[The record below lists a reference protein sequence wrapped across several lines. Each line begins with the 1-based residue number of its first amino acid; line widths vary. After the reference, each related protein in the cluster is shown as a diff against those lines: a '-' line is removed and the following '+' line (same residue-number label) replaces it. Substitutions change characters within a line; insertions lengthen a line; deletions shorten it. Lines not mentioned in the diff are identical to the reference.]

1 MNKKTSQTQWD
12 YPEEEDEEEAD
23 EAGHTDRQHSM
34 SSSPQRDM
42 DEDVS
47 QTSDIGHLNGEEAS
61 SSTTDTETKPKLKES
76 KKLEKSQNST
86 VDSQDR
92 EKCSV
97 DHSDSMDIENQVE
110 DSSDVSQCVEGDS
123 VSSTVQPSSEAGV
136 PDTTS
141 ILSVMDEIFQG
152 KSKHGKA
159 APGTSVSQ
167 SYDYTNSTAAASVM
181 QGEPP
186 PPGTD
191 LDLLLAAPPPPP
203 PPADEDSNGPMD
215 AYDTS
220 VPMAMNSHSLSYSS
234 IDGDPMVHSSVS
246 DTIMYPSEAGIMSA
260 ESTYVSERTDAPQ
273 VVTQEPVVIARPP
286 QVFSSRDEPGSSGE
300 VVSCTEAVPESGSGE
315 DVSPSPAAAL
325 AAATVELPSSSGITS
340 EKKKKKKDKSISGSG
355 LHLKKKNVTS
365 LVQKWQKVKKEVEIE
380 ERNREEREQA
390 IRQKLE
396 EWKQEYS

>member
-23 EAGHTDRQHSM
+23 ETGHTDRQHSM
-34 SSSPQRDM
+34 SSSPQRDV
-42 DEDVS
+42 DEDAS
-47 QTSDIGHLNGEEAS
+47 QTSDMGHLNGEEAS
-61 SSTTDTETKPKLKES
+61 SSTTDTETRPKTKES
-76 KKLEKSQNST
+76 QKLEKFQKSK
-86 VDSQDR
+86 VDSQDGD
-92 EKCSV
+92 KHLV
-97 DHSDSMDIENQVE
+97 GNSDSMDIEEQVE
-110 DSSDVSQCVEGDS
+110 DSSEVSQYVEGES

-152 KSKHGKA
+152 KSKHGKS
-159 APGTSVSQ
+159 APVSQ

-203 PPADEDSNGPMD
+203 PPADEDSTGPME

-220 VPMAMNSHSLSYSS
+220 VPMAMTSQPLTYSG

-246 DTIMYPSEAGIMSA
+246 DTSMYPSETGIMSA
-260 ESTYVSERTDAPQ
+260 ESSYVSERTDAPPL
-273 VVTQEPVVIARPP
+273 VTQEPVVIARPP
-286 QVFSSRDEPGSSGE
+286 QVFTRGDEPGSSAE
-300 VVSCTEAVPESGSGE
+300 VMSGTEAMPESGPGE
-315 DVSPSPAAAL
+315 DISPSPTAAAL
-325 AAATVELPSSSGITS
+325 SVAAELPSSSGITS

-365 LVQKWQKVKKEVEIE
+365 LVQKWQKVKMEVEIE

-396 EWKQEYS
+396 EYKQEYS

>member
-23 EAGHTDRQHSM
+23 ETGHTDRQHSM
-34 SSSPQRDM
+34 SSSPQRDV
-42 DEDVS
+42 DEDAS
-47 QTSDIGHLNGEEAS
+47 QTSDMGHLNGEEAS
-61 SSTTDTETKPKLKES
+61 SSTTDTETRPKTKES
-76 KKLEKSQNST
+76 QKLEKFQKSK
-86 VDSQDR
+86 VDSQDGD
-92 EKCSV
+92 KHLV
-97 DHSDSMDIENQVE
+97 GNSDSMDIEEQVE
-110 DSSDVSQCVEGDS
+110 DSSEVSQCVEGDS
-123 VSSTVQPSSEAGV
+123 VSSTIQPSSEAGV

-152 KSKHGKA
+152 KSKHGKS
-159 APGTSVSQ
+159 APVSQ

-203 PPADEDSNGPMD
+203 PPADEDSTGPME

-220 VPMAMNSHSLSYSS
+220 VPMAMTSHPLTYSG

-246 DTIMYPSEAGIMSA
+246 DTSMYPSETGIMST
-260 ESTYVSERTDAPQ
+260 ESSYVSERTDAPPL
-273 VVTQEPVVIARPP
+273 VTQEPVVIARPP
-286 QVFSSRDEPGSSGE
+286 QVFTRGDEPGSSAE
-300 VVSCTEAVPESGSGE
+300 VMSGTEAMPESGPGE
-315 DVSPSPAAAL
+315 DISPSPTVAAL
-325 AAATVELPSSSGITS
+325 SVAAELPSSSGITS

-365 LVQKWQKVKKEVEIE
+365 LVQKWQKVKMEVEIE

-396 EWKQEYS
+396 EYKQEYS